1 MLPQVLRHRWIVTC
15 MACCLAVA
23 AGRGAAAPARETPK
37 ASDKAAAA
45 DAQKQMMEAMMKAA
59 QPGPQHEMMKKCE
72 GSWKAVVKS
81 WMGPG
86 DPMISEGSAQFKM
99 ILGDRYLEQRF
110 NGTFQDKPFEGYGLT
125 GYDNM
130 QKTYTMLWIDN
141 SSTGMMH
148 GTGSY
153 DDAKKTLTFRATS
166 PGPDGKPMTMRRI
179 NVMPDDSTQ
188 VFKMYGV
195 EKGKETKMM
204 EITYTR
210 M

>member
-1 MLPQVLRHRWIVTC
+1 MFGSNPRRRSVIAFL
-15 MACCLAVA
+15 ACCLSVP
-23 AGRGAAAPARETPK
+23 AGPSHAKSGGASTQPT
-37 ASDKAAAA
+37 
-45 DAQKQMMEAMMKAA
+45 QQQMMDAMVTAGK
-59 QPGPQHEMMKKCE
+59 PGPQHEMMKKCE

-166 PGPDGKPMTMRRI
+166 PGPDGKPMTMRMI
-179 NVMPDDSTQ
+179 NAMPDDSTQ
-188 VFKMYGV
+188 VFTMYGV
-195 EKGKETKMM
+195 EKAKENKLM

-210 M
+210 Q